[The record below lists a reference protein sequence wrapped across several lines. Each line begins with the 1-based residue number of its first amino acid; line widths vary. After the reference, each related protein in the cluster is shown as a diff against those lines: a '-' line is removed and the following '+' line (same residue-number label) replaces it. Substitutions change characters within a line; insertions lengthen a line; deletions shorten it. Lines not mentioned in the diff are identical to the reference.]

1 MSVDILMATY
11 NGGRHLRNQLLS
23 LQQQTYEDWTL
34 WVRDDGSVDDTI
46 HILREFAGYDSRIK
60 IVEEDSGRHLGPG
73 KNFLGLTKYS
83 AAEYVIFCDQDDI
96 WFEKKL
102 EVLVDFAERNFVSH
116 IPCLV
121 YCDAYGYSDAEGI
134 ITIDSVSR
142 NHAKNLREFL
152 FFNAGYQGSSMLFN
166 HRLCKMSAEYRGNY
180 FYMHDDVVSLLAH
193 CFGHVYFLPKKLM
206 LYRQHASNITGNID
220 NSIYSYLR
228 RAFDSKLYVLSA
240 IHYKEKESFL
250 KAYKDDLDT
259 EAQQLFTAYL
269 EFPKKGLC
277 GRLYII
283 IHYKFS
289 LGGNTLK
296 LLVKTLLRRPISDDY
311 GTNSNL

>member
-1 MSVDILMATY
+1 MAVDILMATY
-11 NGGRHLRNQLLS
+11 NGGRYLRNQLLS

-34 WVRDDGSVDDTI
+34 LVRDDGSTDDTV
-46 HILREFAGYDSRIK
+46 HILREFAKSDNRIN
-60 IVEEDSGRHLGPG
+60 IVEEDSGKHLGPG
-73 KNFLGLTKYS
+73 RNFLGLTKYS
-83 AAEYVIFCDQDDI
+83 TSEYVIFCDQDDI

-102 EVLVDFAERNFVSH
+102 EILVDFAEKYFVSN

-134 ITIDSVSR
+134 ITIDSVSL

-166 HRLCKMSAEYRGNY
+166 DKLCKMSAEYRGDY

-206 LYRQHASNITGNID
+206 LYRQHASKFTRNID
-220 NSIYSYLR
+220 TSIYSYLR

-240 IHYKEKESFL
+240 IHYKEKESFF

-277 GRLYII
+277 GRLYLII
-283 IHYKFS
+283 RYKFS

-296 LLVKTLLRRPISDDY
+296 LLVKTLIRRPISDDY
-311 GTNSNL
+311 GINSNL

>member
-1 MSVDILMATY
+1 MAVDILMATY
-11 NGGRHLRNQLLS
+11 NGGRYLRNQLLS

-34 WVRDDGSVDDTI
+34 LVRDDGSTDDTM
-46 HILREFAGYDSRIK
+46 HILCEFAKFDNRIN
-60 IVEEDSGRHLGPG
+60 IVEEDSGKHLGPG
-73 KNFLGLTKYS
+73 RNFLGLTKYS
-83 AAEYVIFCDQDDI
+83 TAEYVIFCDQDDI

-102 EVLVDFAERNFVSH
+102 EILVNFAEKYFVSH

-134 ITIDSVSR
+134 ITIDSVSL

-166 HRLCKMSAEYRGNY
+166 DKLCKMSAEYRGDY

-193 CFGHVYFLPKKLM
+193 CFGYVRFLPKRLM
-206 LYRQHASNITGNID
+206 LYRQHVSNVTGNID
-220 NSIYSYLR
+220 ASIYSYLK
-228 RAFDSKLYVLSA
+228 RAFKSKLYVLSA
-240 IHYKEKESFL
+240 VHYKEKEYFFE
-250 KAYKDDLDT
+250 AYKDDLDA
-259 EAQQLFTAYL
+259 ESQRLFAVYL
-269 EFPKKGLC
+269 EFPKKSFW

-283 IHYKFS
+283 IRYRFS

-296 LLVKTLLRRPISDDY
+296 LLIKTFLRRPISDDY
-311 GTNSNL
+311 STYTNL

>member
-23 LQQQTYEDWTL
+23 LQQQTYEDWIL

-46 HILREFAGYDSRIK
+46 SILREFAGYDSRIK
-60 IVEEDSGRHLGPG
+60 IVEEDFGRHLGPG

-166 HRLCKMSAEYRGNY
+166 HRLCKMSAEYRGDY

-206 LYRQHASNITGNID
+206 LYRQHASKFTGNID
-220 NSIYSYLR
+220 TSIYSYLR

-240 IHYKEKESFL
+240 IHYKEKESFF

-277 GRLYII
+277 GRLYLII
-283 IHYKFS
+283 RYKFS

-311 GTNSNL
+311 GINSNL